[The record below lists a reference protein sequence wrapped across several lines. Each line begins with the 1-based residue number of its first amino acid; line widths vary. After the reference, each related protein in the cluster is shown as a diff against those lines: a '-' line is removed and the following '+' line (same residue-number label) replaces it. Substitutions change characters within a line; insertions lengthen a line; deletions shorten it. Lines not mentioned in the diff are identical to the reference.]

1 MKRNNIAA
9 TSSEAAPLNPVEQE
23 VIHLFVQFSRALNH
37 PCKIYNILAVGA
49 PVIYIGPRPSHVT
62 EILDELG
69 PEYPTIE
76 VTHGAAE
83 ELARQIQSL
92 RQKLTD
98 VPRLNHG
105 QSAGVFAKGAL
116 LPQMITLLE
125 Q

>member
-1 MKRNNIAA
+1 MKRNDIAA

-37 PCKIYNILAVGA
+37 PCKIYNVLAVGA
-49 PVIYIGPRPSHVT
+49 PVIYIGPQPSHVT
-62 EILDELG
+62 KILDELG
-69 PEYPTIE
+69 PEYPTIQ
-76 VTHGAAE
+76 VAHAAAE

-98 VPRLNHG
+98 YPRSIPSH
-105 QSAGVFAKGAL
+105 ATAVFAKDAL
-116 LPQMITLLE
+116 LPQMIALLE